1 MMFDFLQE
9 KKCDSGLQMCL
20 VCGCVNAMKVTNE
33 SVMAGR
39 CTWRLFAN
47 KLSDILPFTYNEAHS
62 S

>member
-33 SVMAGR
+33 SIMASC
-39 CTWRLFAN
+39 CTRRPFV
-47 KLSDILPFTYNEAHS
+47 KEFSDISLFTYNEAHWS
-62 S
+62 